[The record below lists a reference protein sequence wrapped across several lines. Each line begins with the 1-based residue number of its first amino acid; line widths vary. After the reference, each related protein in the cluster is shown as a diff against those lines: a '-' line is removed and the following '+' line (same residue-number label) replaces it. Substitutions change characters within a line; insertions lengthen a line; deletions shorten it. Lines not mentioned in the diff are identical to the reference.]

1 MGSILSGIFLVHGA
15 NSCEEAHTWHMNR
28 ICGIFLILETQVDA
42 SDDASE
48 LLAKG
53 SI

>member
-1 MGSILSGIFLVHGA
+1 
-15 NSCEEAHTWHMNR
+15 MNR

-42 SDDASE
+42 SDVASE

-53 SI
+53 YLVIEFLPNYARK